1 VQLDENDELIWDDG
15 NPFPEPC
22 IDDVAPMVGK
32 VNLLLPWE
40 DTLRKNIHALQMV
53 FLLKKNTIIKK
64 YWFAP
69 FLEFRFISVSSR
81 YTFVYQIW
89 YFFYLLWSSC
99 VWETENVR
107 SGEGFRLM

>member
-1 VQLDENDELIWDDG
+1 MQLDENDELIWDDG

-53 FLLKKNTIIKK
+53 FLLKKNNFIKK
-64 YWFAP
+64 YWFAS
-69 FLEFRFISVSSR
+69 FLGFRFISVSSR

-89 YFFYLLWSSC
+89 CFSIC
-99 VWETENVR
+99 CGAAV
-107 SGEGFRLM
+107 SGKQKM